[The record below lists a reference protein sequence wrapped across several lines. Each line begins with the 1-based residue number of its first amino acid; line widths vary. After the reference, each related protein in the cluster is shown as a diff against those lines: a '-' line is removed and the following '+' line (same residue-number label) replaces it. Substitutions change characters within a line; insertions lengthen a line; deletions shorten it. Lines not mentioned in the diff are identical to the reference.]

1 MSAQPPD
8 QPQPQPLS
16 AQDAERFKLAGECFG
31 RGEHARAAALLEALL
46 AANPGFARGWFLLGY
61 TEGVRGRF
69 DAALAPL
76 ERAVQLAQ
84 DDAEFRYYLAK
95 AYASAGR
102 RGEALRELRETLARA
117 PAHAGAQLDL
127 GLNLQAQGD
136 VDAAIPQLEQAVRLA
151 PQSAAAHNA
160 LGMALREAQRL
171 EAAEDALRSACRLD
185 PGDAAARLNL
195 GLVLKR
201 RGHWD
206 AAIEAMRES
215 VARAP
220 QNRKALTS
228 LGITLAR
235 AGRGTE
241 AVAVLRQAREKDP
254 GHAGVLGWLIRE
266 QELACEWDGLEA
278 LTDAARELLAQGR
291 AIHPFVWLSRSGSGR
306 EQRMAAALWAESPRP
321 RQAGRATPPPA
332 SRAAGRIRVAYLS
345 ADFHEHA
352 MSQLMAGVFERHD
365 RERFEVTAVS
375 LGAGRDDAMRARLVK
390 GFERF
395 IDASGKSD
403 QEAVR
408 LIEDLGVDIAV
419 DLMGYTKNS
428 RTAIL
433 ARRPAPLQV
442 NYLGYPGTMG
452 ADYIDYIIADPFL
465 IPPTAQAHYAEKIVT
480 LPDCF
485 QGNDASRAIGATTP
499 TRASAGLPQDG
510 FVFCCFNAPY
520 KLNPAMFDVWMR
532 ILARTPRSVLWL
544 LGGSDVLQRNL
555 RQEAQRRG
563 VDPDRLVFAGRIGT
577 QDYLARYRLADLF
590 LDTLPFNG
598 GATASDALWAGLPV
612 LTCAGEVYASRMAGS
627 LLRAVGLPEL
637 VTERLEDYEA
647 LALELAADDARLR
660 DTKDRL
666 ARNRLRAPL
675 FDTERFTRSLEA
687 AYAAMWEIRQ
697 KGEAPRHI
705 DLPAALARG

>member
-8 QPQPQPLS
+8 QPQPLS
-16 AQDAERFKLAGECFG
+16 TQDAERFKLAGECFG

-69 DAALAPL
+69 EAAVAPL

-102 RGEALRELRETLARA
+102 RSEALRELRETLARA
-117 PAHAGAQLDL
+117 PEHAGAQLDL

-136 VDAAIPQLEQAVRLA
+136 IDAAVAQLEQAVRLA
-151 PQSAAAHNA
+151 PQSAQAYSA

-171 EAAEDALRSACRLD
+171 EAAEAALRSACRID
-185 PGDAAARLNL
+185 PADATARLNL

-201 RGHWD
+201 RGDWD

-220 QNRKALTS
+220 QNRKALVS
-228 LGITLAR
+228 LGVTLAR
-235 AGRGTE
+235 AGRGAQAIE
-241 AVAVLRQAREKDP
+241 VLRQAREKDP
-254 GHAGVLGWLIRE
+254 AHAGVLGWLIRE
-266 QELACEWDGLEA
+266 QELVCEWAGLDA
-278 LTDAARELLAQGR
+278 LTEAARRLLFDEQR
-291 AIHPFVWLSRSGSGR
+291 SIHPFVWLSRSGSGR
-306 EQRMAAALWAESPRP
+306 EQRMGAALWAESLRPGQARRDAPRP
-321 RQAGRATPPPA
+321 APRAD
-332 SRAAGRIRVAYLS
+332 GRIRVAYLS

-352 MSQLMAGVFERHD
+352 MTQLMAGVFERHD
-365 RERFEVTAVS
+365 RARFEVTAVS
-375 LGAGRDDAMRARLVK
+375 LGAGRDDAMRARLR
-390 GFERF
+390 GAFERF
-395 IDASGKSD
+395 VDASGQSD
-403 QEAVR
+403 QAVVR
-408 LIEDLGVDIAV
+408 LIEELGVDIAV

-452 ADYIDYIIADPFL
+452 ADYIDYIIADAFL
-465 IPPTAQAHYAEKIVT
+465 IPPAAQLHYTEKVVT

-485 QGNDASRAIGATTP
+485 QGNDAKRTIGATTL
-499 TRASAGLPQDG
+499 TRGAAGLPEDG
-510 FVFCCFNAPY
+510 VVFCCFNAPY

-532 ILARTPRSVLWL
+532 ILVRTPRSVLWL
-544 LGGSDVLQRNL
+544 LGESDALQRNL

-563 VDPDRLVFAGRIGT
+563 VDPARLVFAARTRT

-612 LTCAGEVYASRMAGS
+612 LSCAGEVYASRMAGS

-647 LALELAADDARLR
+647 LALGLAADAARLR
-660 DTKDRL
+660 ESKEKL
-666 ARNRLRAPL
+666 ARNRLREAL
-675 FDTERFTRSLEA
+675 FDTERFTRNLEA
-687 AYAAMWEIRQ
+687 AYAAMWQILQ

-705 DLPAALARG
+705 DVRTAPARG